1 MSAMYLQNKYTTWY
15 YCIIN
20 NAADRVLNSYTESHH
35 IIPRSLGGTDK
46 KSNLATLTAREHFV
60 CHWLLTKMTS
70 GEAKI
75 KMTHALWGMRRTS
88 NTQKRYSTAI
98 TSRVYEQ
105 LKIKRGKILSKQMSG
120 EGNHMFGKTGE
131 LAPCYG
137 RTGEKH
143 PLFGKKMSAESSLK
157 KSVAL
162 KGVPK
167 SIESNKKRSESHK
180 GKKHEY
186 ALGDKNVMR
195 RPEVA
200 AKLKVP
206 KPKYTCKFCGRI
218 IGNISN
224 IRKHENACSAN
235 HTSSKYALS
244 NDDVVC
250 RDDQTRTS

>member
-1 MSAMYLQNKYTTWY
+1 MSANTTY
-15 YCIIN
+15 YAKVPKITYEWIQVS
-20 NAADRVLNSYTESHH
+20 ALVADDVREQYPDAIEVL
-35 IIPRSLGGTDK
+35 
-46 KSNLATLTAREHFV
+46 
-60 CHWLLTKMTS
+60 HWS
-70 GEAKI
+70 
-75 KMTHALWGMRRTS
+75 
-88 NTQKRYSTAI
+88 Q
-98 TSRVYEQ
+98 YEEEVDQ
-105 LKIKRGKILSKQMSG
+105 
-120 EGNHMFGKTGE
+120 
-131 LAPCYG
+131 
-137 RTGEKH
+137 
-143 PLFGKKMSAESSLK
+143 LK

-218 IGNISN
+218 VGNISN

-244 NDDVVC
+244 NDDAVY
-250 RDDQTRTS
+250 RDDRTRTS